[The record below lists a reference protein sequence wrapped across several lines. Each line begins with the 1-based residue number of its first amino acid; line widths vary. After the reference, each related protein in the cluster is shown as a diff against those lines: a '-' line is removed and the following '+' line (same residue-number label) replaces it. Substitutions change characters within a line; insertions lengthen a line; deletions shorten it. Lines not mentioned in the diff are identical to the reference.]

1 MRQRI
6 LVYGGML
13 LIAAGSLTAAN
24 VLIPADA
31 RTLAALVALA
41 AYFLL
46 SRLWLRLL
54 RWRIPVSVTRECSI
68 ATPPDRA
75 WKLLSSA
82 EAWSLR
88 PGHHAFDVP
97 PPAGMPPLRVI
108 ARVRSGRAGCSAM
121 ELAVPPAAGQPGKSL
136 IIRSTGLPAPAA
148 VTLTIRV
155 APEGSGTRATITARQ
170 PAKLGAWL
178 DVKAKGGGNLAD
190 WLSECGAVLTGRRD
204 WPGQAV
210 RPDVLAAL
218 AAPLPAGKTVEASA
232 SVLIAVPPARVWQAT
247 WDPATSLALP
257 ESNTVA
263 AGFVPGAP
271 VGRPGEIQYSIARS
285 PRHGQRMLAHL
296 QYVREFEPGRMA
308 LTRVTGL
315 IGCEVLHLVELAP
328 GGTRF
333 TLTFRFTDARVRRA
347 KEKVQADTEKEVA
360 KYKVLLEG
368 TSAAQRA

>member
-13 LIAAGSLTAAN
+13 LIAAGSLTVAN
-24 VLIPADA
+24 VLLPADA
-31 RTLAALVALA
+31 STLAALVGLA
-41 AYFLL
+41 AYFVL

-54 RWRIPVSVTRECSI
+54 RWRIPVSVTTECSV
-68 ATPPDRA
+68 AAPPDQVRA
-75 WKLLSSA
+75 LLSSA

-88 PGHHAFDVP
+88 PGHHAFDIP
-97 PPAGMPPLRVI
+97 PPAGMPPLRFI

-136 IIRSTGLPAPAA
+136 MMRSTGLPASDAM
-148 VTLTIRV
+148 TLTIRV

-170 PAKLGAWL
+170 PAKLGGRL
-178 DVKAKGGGNLAD
+178 DVKAEWRRNLAD
-190 WLSECGAVLTGRRD
+190 WLSECEAVLTGRRD

-218 AAPLPAGKTVEASA
+218 AAALPAGKTVEASA
-232 SVLIAVPPARVWQAT
+232 SVLIAVPPARAWQAI
-247 WDPATSLALP
+247 WDPVTSLALP
-257 ESNTVA
+257 ESDTVA

-285 PRHGQRMLAHL
+285 PRPGQRMPAYL

-308 LTRVTGL
+308 LTRVTGP
-315 IGCEVLHLVELAP
+315 IECEVLHLVEPAP

-347 KEKVQADTEKEVA
+347 KEKVQANTEKEVA

-368 TSAAQRA
+368 TGAPQRA